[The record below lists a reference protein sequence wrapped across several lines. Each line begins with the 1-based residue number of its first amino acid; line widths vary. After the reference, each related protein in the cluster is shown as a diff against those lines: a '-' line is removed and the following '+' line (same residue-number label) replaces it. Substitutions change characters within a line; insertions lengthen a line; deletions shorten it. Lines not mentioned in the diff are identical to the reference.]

1 MTPVRRRRLFMVMS
15 LVLASGTAVALTTY
29 ALRQNINLF
38 FAPSQVVAGEAPFD
52 RVIRVG
58 GLVVPGSISRDQE
71 SLQVSFDIAD
81 NIGVIRVSYAGILP
95 DLFRE
100 GQGIVARGTLG
111 PDYHIQA
118 QEVLARHDEEYMPP
132 EVAEALKRTSMPHDS
147 Y

>member
-1 MTPVRRRRLFMVMS
+1 MTSARRRRLFMVMS
-15 LVLASGTAVALTTY
+15 VVFASGVAVALTTY
-29 ALRQNINLF
+29 ALRQHINLF
-38 FAPSQVVAGEAPFD
+38 FAPSQVLAGEAPVD

-71 SLQVSFDIAD
+71 TLQVSFEIAD
-81 NIGVIRVSYAGILP
+81 NIAAIRVSYSGILP

-132 EVAEALKRTSMPHDS
+132 EVADALKRTSMAHDG